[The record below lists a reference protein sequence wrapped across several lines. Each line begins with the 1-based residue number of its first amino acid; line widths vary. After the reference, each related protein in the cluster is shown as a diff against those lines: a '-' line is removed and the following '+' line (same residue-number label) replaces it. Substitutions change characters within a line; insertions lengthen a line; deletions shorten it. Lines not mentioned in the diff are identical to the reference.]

1 MAKRKY
7 PRHLLLLL
15 SILLLFILSSFV
27 VPIRHGVVILN
38 VVGVAVLLA
47 GVYAVG
53 ERKLLF
59 AVAIV
64 LSILSIVGT
73 SLLLNF
79 PSHWAVLASHLSIL
93 VLLVF
98 FAISIL
104 GYVLSEGRI
113 TSDKI
118 FAAVCV
124 YMLVGYAW
132 AFAYALIDELQPG
145 SFTAPAE
152 IKGHDYSGRVMQLR
166 YFSFVTLTSV
176 GYGDIVPLLPAAQTM
191 AMLEAVTGQL
201 YLVALVGRLIGLH
214 IVHST
219 RSQGRDQGRAN

>member
-1 MAKRKY
+1 M
-7 PRHLLLLL
+7 LLLV
-15 SILLLFILSSFV
+15 SSLLLFILSSFV
-27 VPIRHGVVILN
+27 VPLRHGVVILN
-38 VVGVAVLLA
+38 VVSVAVLLA

-59 AVAIV
+59 AIAII
-64 LSILSIVGT
+64 LSIFSIVGT

-79 PSHWAVLASHLSIL
+79 PGHWTVLVSHASIF

-104 GYVLSEGRI
+104 GYVLSGSRI

-118 FAAVCV
+118 FGAVCV

-145 SFTAPAE
+145 SFTASAE
-152 IKGHDYSGRVMQLR
+152 VKGHDYSGRVMQLR

-176 GYGDIVPLLPAAQTM
+176 GYGDVVPLLPAARTM

-219 RSQGRDQGRAN
+219 SSQRRDSGRAN